1 MLSYSGVG
9 SPIVAK
15 GGWRKSVTLLATIAL
30 ALGGGFFG
38 QALGAPQAQ
47 AATTGASVGNFWAD
61 MNSAGGNYTGWY
73 DAQNYVTQPVSI
85 NRNTLYTAGYMY
97 GIGSLPIDGNGAVS
111 SAAVTTFG
119 QPSYGGSATD
129 VPPDPTG
136 CDPAAPECASHTGGA
151 PGRATMPMWL
161 STLAV
166 DANAAGTRSTAYA
179 YSWTYGTITDASDDF
194 VKVALE
200 TSGVTNIP
208 DNMTDGYNT
217 YNPTIQPMFR
227 IADGQ
232 TTSQYTAIPLPT
244 YFGETF
250 GNPSTYNYWSGGEVI
265 QQTGDVFLAG
275 AELTCM
281 AAYPMMI
288 FNPNNG
294 DYNFSGTIQPAT
306 PSDAIF
312 GSAAA
317 TCGYGSGYVASD
329 MALDANGDAYVLATS
344 TVASPT
350 FGVPGGVTT
359 DWLVR
364 IIPGQGGSAWKYELV
379 TPLSN
384 ADGNGAPPGP
394 PGSGIFGMA
403 FYNGSLYAASGGGGD
418 LIRINPMSGKIYN
431 VPSGPAASPFV
442 LATPPTN
449 PQNPTS
455 PWVNTANIP
464 TTYDMASGQTSM
476 AIQGT
481 VKDDGTG
488 APLAGQTVALYM
500 QDPENAGAWTLEG
513 ERTTNESGNYVF
525 LAAGNGQY
533 IVRLVNP
540 TSGSGAPAWQ
550 TSASVGGK
558 TNVVTALCTTGTI
571 RSTDAVTSGEC
582 FGIRPYTYTDPPLP
596 TNPVYG
602 HDTSTIPA
610 DMAMYSTVTIA
621 TDAEVATA
629 SFGVTGIPDPANS
642 TLTLDKSSAQVGTN
656 ITATAHMVDLN
667 GNPLPGAVVHFS
679 SVNGKTTITTQHSDQ
694 SCTTDTSG
702 NCTATITSSVI
713 GQYPGEIA
721 ATVDIEVAELPA
733 PLKNS
738 PQDVE
743 FTPGPPVDGPF
754 SCGDKPGTGIY
765 VTNSST
771 DPLMSSDTPPVAV
784 QSTSARPGDTV
795 YVTGLVTDGECNP
808 ITNAPVKLTFDIS
821 QANGAVTVTPDLGV
835 GAAYTPYVLT
845 GTTGADGK
853 VTADLTDTKAG
864 TVTVTGT
871 YDNTKPKP
879 AGDPAD
885 TSATMGTGTA
895 AWVVDEVDANASYF
909 TVTPNVASLATTTD
923 WPTVSDGTKADAAHQ
938 YTVTVY
944 AKDDADDPLAG
955 QTVTI
960 TPAGANASALNLS
973 AVTDNGDGSY
983 TATIWSTVAQSD
995 ATISVTVGDDPANIA
1010 MQMPKKSGG
1019 NTTAALIPF
1028 KADVPSTTCTPPAGV
1043 SHPWTPGLTAN
1054 PSTDVL
1060 VGNASSTGST
1070 LTATVTDQYCNPI
1083 SGATVEF
1090 SPFTTLAVLSPA
1102 TGTTDGSGKVSAK
1115 LTDVVAET
1123 VHPEATVTVDQN
1135 GAALSPSIEY
1145 STQVTFIAGPPNSC
1159 DGKTPATTCTCL
1171 GEYQTPTN
1179 LSVGNPSS
1187 TSPIPSAMIPGRTM
1201 ATAHIT
1207 DQECNVV
1214 ADGTPVAFSFTNLG
1228 GALGSAFTGTANMDR
1243 IGPEDSTTL
1252 NGDVTLT
1259 ISDANPEKFDIHATI
1274 NGGTEIGESPQP
1286 FEFTVGDLD
1295 SAHSSLSC
1303 TSKAADHTNIPIADG
1318 VDYYQC
1324 VITAQD
1330 SAATPNR
1337 LANLDGDNFR
1347 LTFANQITGVSGL
1360 AQPTVPT
1367 TVTAP
1372 SGVTNTGNGTYTFE
1386 VVSTKAGA
1394 DFTVVADYN
1403 GTPVG
1408 SPQMKWPVAFK
1419 AGPIDMSTTCPVN
1432 GANYQVG
1439 QVYANPN
1446 GQLIG
1451 GTSTVVVLLAD
1462 KECNPIQGAD
1472 VTFNQNK
1479 SATIP
1484 GTTTPATTNP
1494 TKTNLDGLAM
1504 SSVTDNKTEI
1514 VTVGGTYNA
1523 QAATSGATLA
1533 DFSDGIHLNDGM
1545 GSLTSD
1551 TTSMVQF
1558 NAGLPSATLSKV
1570 SVAPVPQAAG
1580 TDVTVT
1586 VTVLDDGSNPI
1597 DNLTASQVTV
1607 TGAYVAGSGTGG
1619 TSPTLVVDPNSFT
1632 PLGGGKYTY
1641 QATSNLVGKFTVT
1654 GVAEGVTIAQ
1664 QPQAEF
1670 VAGAVCVD
1678 NCTPK
1683 NPIAPNGGFTGFVVT
1698 LNQQTADGSAA
1709 DQVTA
1714 FAFDTMGNPVGNA
1727 SVLLNDTT
1735 SATGLVGLLTPPA
1748 AGADTGT
1755 ATAGTNGQAVLSFST
1770 NTVGTYTVSG
1780 TIGGLVPNANA
1791 TTFNGASVQSG
1802 PGGTLSFVAGQVDAG
1817 QSKLIVSPSSQVVG
1831 SPISVEVDVND
1842 ASGNPVADVAPTAAV
1857 YSANETLSGLTQTA
1871 PGVWTGTLNSTVA
1884 GYYMVS
1890 ARVPTTSGNLPV
1902 GGAGDPTKGAP
1913 QNVTFT
1919 AGAICIPPACTVTPP
1934 TGVDP
1939 ASVTTRVV
1947 VDPNGVMANDT
1958 AVDVATVY
1966 AFDQY
1971 GNPVTGASVATT
1983 AVESTLRVVKASGTT
1998 DPTTGQTTLTYAS
2011 TSATTQH
2018 ANVTIVDPL
2027 DATSTPQA
2035 MPPSPIGLDFVASAI
2050 DPANST
2056 FVVTTAAGAPNAA
2069 QAANTP
2075 FTLSAHG
2082 ADTNGNAVE
2091 GATISFTAAPGSTLS
2106 AATCKTNNKGDCFV
2120 TVNSTIAGNYQ
2131 VGATAPDSSGVTR
2144 ALGTATGDAAKT
2156 SPQQVT
2162 WTAGPLCIAPD
2173 CTVTP
2178 PTGVDPASVTTRVVV
2193 DPNGVANDGSTQD
2206 VATVFAYD
2214 QWGNPVIGAAVASS
2228 AAGTNAAD
2236 LKTQAII
2243 NATGANGKTTIGYTS
2258 SVAGS
2263 YSANVTIFDPSNVT
2277 AGPQAVPPT
2286 PITLLFGS
2294 GLVDKTTSY
2303 FTVSPASPLTVGQD
2317 AANSYTVMVHANDAM
2332 ASAVEGA
2339 VISFSTAAGPV
2350 WSAAPASCTTDVS
2363 GVCQLS
2369 VHSTL
2374 AGTYT
2379 ITVKAGS
2386 TALAPQ
2392 IAGGDQVAWQSDDVC
2407 ASNCTPEPG
2416 TTKFTTVAVGQ
2427 NNRTADGSSQDSA
2440 IVAAFDK
2447 WGNPVSG
2454 VTVGVT
2460 PDSAM
2465 NVVTSLSSQA
2475 YTDSTGQMVIYFTSA
2490 KAGAHAANFTVEK
2503 LGSAT
2508 QVPTGSPLTLTFVPG
2523 AADASAS
2530 TLELSTHS
2538 AAVGDPV
2545 TATAQINDKFGNPV
2559 GVNTMVT
2566 FTLDQSATRIGSTL
2580 TTVTV
2585 PTDAGGVATLT
2596 LTDAKAET
2604 GVNVQATLGTTD
2616 LGGAGDPAKASPQ
2629 QVDFTHTPFSA
2640 GNSSWTLTASGIMT
2654 DGVPSVDGGMYTAI
2668 LTARDS
2674 DNNPIKD
2681 LDVSTIEFASSNTD
2695 PAAVSIFSPVFNNQ
2709 DGTYTTIYTSDLAD
2723 TQPDGTT
2730 PIVGVAPLTASVT
2743 VDGSAKVAEDPNAA
2757 TLVTD
2762 PSIHFVPGPAIAGP
2776 VDCPDP
2782 SKTGSSF
2789 TVGTNTQVD
2798 GESDML
2804 RAHVTDD
2811 QCNPVDGVAVTFT
2824 TDGHGEIL
2832 GLASG
2837 DGTAGTTP
2845 GTLVGTAVTGQTFP
2859 TQTATI
2865 MTDPGNAWVEM
2876 TDYVGPEDT
2885 TVHATILAGTPLAPA
2900 DLKGTNSDGT
2910 MSLGSSSPQ
2919 LVHWTAG
2926 TPAINPV
2933 CPAVSPYQIGT
2944 NISAQSPVTIPATA
2958 KVNVLV
2964 TDQNCDPLPG
2974 VTVNFTITSP
2984 TGSVPASALTG
2995 DGTSGTTLGVA
3006 TIPAS
3011 DTVNEWT
3018 TVQATIPSSD
3028 QPAAQV
3034 INLNPTAGAPARVD
3048 PNTGAD
3054 IDFLAV
3060 GTPSVNNP
3068 KPGEVIATPTP
3079 KIGGTGAVSGDT
3091 LVVSDGNGDPIPG
3104 CNPVTAI
3111 SADGSWSC
3119 TPTSPIPLNSDGVTA
3134 SVTAT
3139 QTDSLGDSISGP
3151 TVSFTVN
3158 TASPVITSP
3167 SNNALTNNT
3176 KPTISGTAGQAGSSV
3191 TVTDN
3196 GTPISGCEDVQ
3207 VSVTANAAGTY
3218 NWICTPRSAM
3228 SDGPHVLVPSVKD
3241 SEGNQGPT
3249 GDSVKV
3255 NVDTT
3260 PPAAP
3265 TAKSD
3270 DGSTITGRA
3279 EPGST
3284 ITVTSDASGKT
3295 EPGCVDV
3302 LVAADGTFSCTPAT
3316 KLAAGATVYVWDK
3329 DGAGNLSSPTQ
3340 VTVPLTTALAQV
3352 YVQTGGVSAS
3362 SISLGA
3368 GAAAAGGIGL
3378 AGVALVIAVIRRREE
3393 VSN

>member
-1 MLSYSGVG
+1 
-9 SPIVAK
+9 
-15 GGWRKSVTLLATIAL
+15 
-30 ALGGGFFG
+30 
-38 QALGAPQAQ
+38 
-47 AATTGASVGNFWAD
+47 
-61 MNSAGGNYTGWY
+61 MNAAGGNYTGWY

-85 NRNTLYTAGYMY
+85 SRNTLYTVGYLY
-97 GIGSLPIDGNGAVS
+97 GIGSLPIDGNGQVS
-111 SAAVTTFG
+111 SATITTYG

-136 CDPAAPECASHTGGA
+136 CDPAAPACANHTGGA
-151 PGRATMPMWL
+151 PGRATLPMWL

-166 DANAAGTRSTAYA
+166 DANAAGTRSTGYA
-179 YSWTYGTITDASDDF
+179 YSWTYGTITDASDNF
-194 VKVALE
+194 VKVALQ

-208 DNMTDGYNT
+208 DKMTDGYNT

-227 IADGQ
+227 IANGQ

-265 QQTGDVFLAG
+265 QQTGDVFFSG
-275 AELTCM
+275 AELTCL
-281 AAYPMMI
+281 ADFPMMI

-306 PSDAIF
+306 PGDAIF
-312 GSAAA
+312 GTSGA

-329 MALDANGDAYVLATS
+329 MALDANGNAFVLATS
-344 TVASPT
+344 TTASPT

-384 ADGNGAPPGP
+384 AAGNGAPPGP

-431 VPSGPAASPFV
+431 VPSGAAASPFV
-442 LATPPTN
+442 LGNPPTN
-449 PQNPTS
+449 PQNPTF

-464 TTYDMASGQTSM
+464 TTYDMGSGQTSM

-488 APLAGQTVALYM
+488 LPLAGETVALYM

-513 ERTTNESGNYVF
+513 ERKTNESGNYVF

-533 IVRLVNP
+533 IVRLVSP
-540 TSGSGAPAWQ
+540 TSTSGAPAWQ
-550 TSASVGGK
+550 TSAAVSGG
-558 TNVVTALCTTGTI
+558 TNVVTAQCQTGGLNGNGGTI
-571 RSTDAVTSGEC
+571 SSTDAVTSGAC
-582 FGIRPYTYTDPPLP
+582 RGARSYGWTDPPLP

-602 HDTSTIPA
+602 TDTSTRPD
-610 DMAMYSTVTIA
+610 DMAMFSRVTIA
-621 TDAEVATA
+621 TDTEVATA
-629 SFGVTGIPDPANS
+629 SFGVTGIPDAANS

-667 GNPLPGAVVHFS
+667 GNPLPGAVIHFS
-679 SVNGKTTITTQHSDQ
+679 SVNGKTTITTQHADG
-694 SCTTDTSG
+694 SCTTDASG
-702 NCTATITSSVI
+702 NCTATVTASVI
-713 GQYPGEIA
+713 GKYPGEIA
-721 ATVDIEVAELPA
+721 ATVDVEVAEVPV
-733 PLKNS
+733 PIKNS

-754 SCGDKPGTGIY
+754 ACGDKPGTGVY
-765 VTNSST
+765 VTNTSS
-771 DPLMSSDTPPVAV
+771 DPLSSDSV
-784 QSTSARPGDTV
+784 SGRPGDTV
-795 YVTGLVTDGECNP
+795 YVTGLVTDAACNP
-808 ITNAPVKLTFDIS
+808 ITGAPVTLTFDTS
-821 QANGAVTVTPDLGV
+821 QANGTVTVTPDLGV
-835 GAAYTPYVLT
+835 GASYAPYVLT

-853 VTADLTDTKAG
+853 VTANLTNTKAG
-864 TVTVTGT
+864 TITVTGT

-879 AGDPAD
+879 AGEPAD
-885 TSATMGTGTA
+885 TSATMGTGSA
-895 AWVVDEVDANASYF
+895 KWVVDEVDADSSYF
-909 TVTPNVASLATTTD
+909 TVTPNVTTLANSTE
-923 WPTVSDGTKADAAHQ
+923 WPTVSDGTAADAQHQ

-944 AKDDADDPLAG
+944 AMDDAADPLTG

-960 TPAGANASALNLS
+960 TPAGANAGALNVS
-973 AVTDNGDGSY
+973 AIQDNGDGSY
-983 TATIWSTVAQSD
+983 TATIWSTIAQSD
-995 ATISVTVGDDPANIA
+995 STISVTVGADPASIA
-1010 MQMPKKSGG
+1010 MQMPKNSGG
-1019 NTTAALIPF
+1019 NTTVALIPF
-1028 KADVPSTTCTPPAGV
+1028 KADVPSKTCIPPAGM
-1043 SHPWTPGLTAN
+1043 SNPLTPGLTAN
-1054 PSTDVL
+1054 PSTGILAGDTT
-1060 VGNASSTGST
+1060 STGST
-1070 LTATVTDQYCNPI
+1070 LTATVTDRYCNPI
-1083 SGATVEF
+1083 SGATVVFDPF
-1090 SPFTTLAVLSPA
+1090 SSTANVSPA
-1102 TGTTDGSGKVSAK
+1102 SGTTDGSGTVTTK
-1115 LTDVVAET
+1115 LTDPVAET
-1123 VHPEATVTVDQN
+1123 VYPDATV
-1135 GAALSPSIEY
+1135 SPSIEY

-1159 DGKTPATTCTCL
+1159 DGKTPATTCTCV
-1171 GEYQTPTN
+1171 GQYQTATN
-1179 LSVGNPSS
+1179 LSVANPSQ
-1187 TSPIPSAMIPGRTM
+1187 TSPIPSAMIPGRAM

-1207 DQECNVV
+1207 DQNCNVV
-1214 ADGTPVAFSFTNLG
+1214 ADGTPVAFSFTDVG
-1228 GALGSAFTGTANMDR
+1228 AALGSTYSGVVNVEVMYPA
-1243 IGPEDSTTL
+1243 DSTTA
-1252 NGDVTLT
+1252 NGDVTIGL
-1259 ISDANPEKFDIHATI
+1259 SAPLPEKLDIHATI
-1274 NGGTEIGESPQP
+1274 DAGTQIGRSPQT
-1286 FEFTVGDLD
+1286 FEFTVGDID
-1295 SAHSSLSC
+1295 SAHSTLSC
-1303 TSKAADHTNIPIADG
+1303 TSKAADHTAIPVADG
-1318 VDYYQC
+1318 ADYYQC
-1324 VITAQD
+1324 VITAED
-1330 SAATPNR
+1330 NAATPNR
-1337 LANLDGDNFR
+1337 LANLDGDNFH

-1367 TVTAP
+1367 TITAP

-1394 DFTVVADYN
+1394 DFTVAADYN

-1408 SPQMKWPVAFK
+1408 HPQVNALVAFK

-1446 GQLIG
+1446 AQKID

-1462 KECNPIQGAD
+1462 KECNPIQGASVKFSQD
-1472 VTFNQNK
+1472 K
-1479 SATIP
+1479 AATIP
-1484 GTTTPATTNP
+1484 GTTTPATANP
-1494 TKTNLDGLAM
+1494 TQTNLDGLAM
-1504 SSVTDNKTEI
+1504 SSVTDGAAET
-1514 VTVGGTYNA
+1514 VTIGGTYNA

-1551 TTSMVQF
+1551 TTSVVRF
-1558 NAGLPSATLSKV
+1558 SAGPPSATLSQV

-1597 DNLTASQVTV
+1597 NNLTASDVTV
-1607 TGAYVAGSGTGG
+1607 SGAYVAGSGTAG
-1619 TSPTLVVDPNSFT
+1619 TSPTLTVDPNSFT
-1632 PLGGGKYTY
+1632 PLGGGQYTY
-1641 QATSNLVGKFTVT
+1641 RATSNLVGKFTIT
-1654 GVAEGVTIAQ
+1654 GVADGVTIAQ

-1670 VAGAVCVD
+1670 VVGAVCVD

-1683 NPIAPNGGFTGFVVT
+1683 NPIADNGGFTGFVVT
-1698 LNQQTADGSAA
+1698 LNQQTADGSAT
-1709 DQVTA
+1709 DEVTA
-1714 FAFDTMGNPVGNA
+1714 FAFDTMGNPVPN
-1727 SVLLNDTT
+1727 VPVMLIDTT
-1735 SATGLVGLLTPPA
+1735 SATGLAGLLTPPA
-1748 AGADTGT
+1748 AAADTGT
-1755 ATAGTNGQAVLSFST
+1755 ATAGSNGQVILSFST

-1791 TTFNGASVQSG
+1791 TTLNGASVQSG

-1817 QSKLIVSPSSQVVG
+1817 QSKLIVSPLVQVVG
-1831 SPISVEVDVND
+1831 HPVSVEVDVND

-1857 YSANETLSGLTQTA
+1857 YSANETLSALTQTA

-1890 ARVPTTSGNLPV
+1890 ARVPTASGNMPV

-1971 GNPVTGASVATT
+1971 GNPVTGAPVAAT
-1983 AVESTLRVVKASGTT
+1983 AVESTLRVVKASDTT
-1998 DPTTGQTTLTYAS
+1998 APATGQATLTFAS

-2035 MPPSPIGLDFVASAI
+2035 VPPSPIELDFVASAI

-2056 FVVTTAAGAPNAA
+2056 FVVTTAAGGPNSA

-2075 FTLSAHG
+2075 FTLSVHG
-2082 ADTNGNAVE
+2082 ADANGNAVE

-2106 AATCKTNNKGDCFV
+2106 APSCKTNNKGDCFV
-2120 TVNSTIAGNYQ
+2120 TVNSTIAGSYQ

-2162 WTAGPLCIAPD
+2162 WTAGPLCIAPA

-2193 DPNGVANDGSTQD
+2193 DPNGVANDGFTQD

-2214 QWGNPVIGAAVASS
+2214 QWGNPVIGAAVASTP
-2228 AAGTNAAD
+2228 AGSNAPD

-2263 YSANVTIFDPSNVT
+2263 YSANVAICDPSNVT
-2277 AGPQAVPPT
+2277 AGPQAVPT
-2286 PITLLFGS
+2286 ITLLFGS

-2303 FTVSPASPLTVGQD
+2303 FTVSPGFALTVGED

-2332 ASAVEGA
+2332 AAPVEGA
-2339 VISFSTAAGPV
+2339 VISFSTAAGPA
-2350 WSAAPASCTTDVS
+2350 WSADPASCTTNVS

-2392 IAGGDQVAWQSDDVC
+2392 VAGTDQVVWQSDDVC
-2407 ASNCTPEPG
+2407 ASGCTPEPG
-2416 TTKFTTVAVGQ
+2416 TTKFTTVTVGQ
-2427 NNRTADGSSQDSA
+2427 NNRTADGASQDSA

-2465 NVVTSLSSQA
+2465 SVVTNLSSQA

-2503 LGSAT
+2503 LASAT

-2523 AADASAS
+2523 AADASSS

-2538 AAVGDPV
+2538 TAVGNPV

-2559 GVNTMVT
+2559 GANTMVT
-2566 FTLDQSATRIGSTL
+2566 FTLDQSATRVGTTL
-2580 TTVTV
+2580 ATVTV
-2585 PTDAGGVATLT
+2585 PTDANGVATLT

-2604 GVNVQATLGTTD
+2604 GVNVHATLGITD
-2616 LGGAGDPAKASPQ
+2616 LGGAGDAAMASPQ
-2629 QVDFTHTPFSA
+2629 QVDFTHNPFSA
-2640 GNSSWTLTASGIMT
+2640 GNSSWTLTAGGIMT
-2654 DGVPSVDGGMYTAI
+2654 NGVPSVDGGMYTAI

-2674 DNNPIKD
+2674 GNNPIKD
-2681 LDVSTIEFASSNTD
+2681 LDVSTIQFASSNTD
-2695 PAAVSIFSPVFNNQ
+2695 PAAVSIFSPVFNNH
-2709 DGTYTTIYTSDLAD
+2709 DGTYTTTYTSDLAD

-2730 PIVGVAPLTASVT
+2730 PISGVAQLTASVT
-2743 VDGSAKVAEDPNAA
+2743 VDGSAKVAQDPGAA
-2757 TLVTD
+2757 TPVTD
-2762 PSIHFVPGPAIAGP
+2762 PSLHFVPGPATAGP

-2798 GESDML
+2798 GEPDML
-2804 RAHVTDD
+2804 MAHVTDD
-2811 QCNPVDGVAVTFT
+2811 ECNPIDGVAVTFT
-2824 TDGHGEIL
+2824 TNGHGEIM
-2832 GLASG
+2832 GVGVG
-2837 DGTAGTTP
+2837 DGSAGTTP
-2845 GTLVGTAVTGQTFP
+2845 GAPVGTAVTGQTFP

-2900 DLKGTNSDGT
+2900 DLKGTGSDGAV
-2910 MSLGSSSPQ
+2910 SLGFSSPQ
-2919 LVHWTAG
+2919 TVHWTAG
-2926 TPAINPV
+2926 IPAINPV
-2933 CPAVSPYQIGT
+2933 CPSSSPYQTGT
-2944 NISAQSPVTIPATA
+2944 NISAQSPVTIPSTA

-2984 TGSVPASALTG
+2984 TGSVPATAVTG
-2995 DGTSGTTLGVA
+2995 DGTSGSTLGVA
-3006 TIPAS
+3006 TIQATDTAS
-3011 DTVNEWT
+3011 EWT

-3034 INLNPTAGAPARVD
+3034 MNLSSAVGAPTR
-3048 PNTGAD
+3048 PNPDTGAD
-3054 IDFLAV
+3054 IHFLAV
-3060 GTPSVNNP
+3060 GTPAIDNP
-3068 KPGEVIATPTP
+3068 KTGDVLVTPTP
-3079 KIGGTGAVSGDT
+3079 NIYGTGAVPGDT
-3091 LVVSDGNGDPIPG
+3091 IVVADGNGDPIPG
-3104 CNPVTAI
+3104 CNPVTNMN
-3111 SADGSWSC
+3111 ADGSWSC
-3119 TPTSPIPLNSDGVTA
+3119 TPTSSIPLNSDGATM
-3134 SVTAT
+3134 SITAT
-3139 QTDSLGDSISGP
+3139 QTDSLGDSVSGP
-3151 TVSFTVN
+3151 TVSFTVDT
-3158 TASPVITSP
+3158 TAPTITSP
-3167 SNNALTNNT
+3167 TNNSLTNNSR
-3176 KPTISGTAGQAGSSV
+3176 PTIMGTAGQPGSSV

-3196 GTPISGCEDVQ
+3196 GTPISGCEDIQ

-3228 SDGPHVLVPSVKD
+3228 SDDQHLLVPSVKD

-3249 GDSVKV
+3249 GDSVKMT
-3255 NVDTT
+3255 VDTT

-3284 ITVTSDASGKT
+3284 ITVTSNATGST
-3295 EPGCVDV
+3295 TPGCVDV

-3329 DGAGNLSSPTQ
+3329 DGAGNLSNPTQ
-3340 VTVPLTTALAQV
+3340 VTVPLSTAPAQV
-3352 YVQTGGVSAS
+3352 YVQTGGVPAS
-3362 SISLGA
+3362 SISF
-3368 GAAAAGGIGL
+3368 GAAAAGGLGL
-3378 AGVALVIAVIRRREE
+3378 AGVALVIAAIRRREE
-3393 VSN
+3393 AI